1 MATSPIQLAVH
12 SRLLSYGSTEST
24 KLVPSS
30 SGNRGKIV
38 CSLRKLELEDMNFSG
53 IGRNNDQEAPR
64 RAHRRKALSASRIS
78 LVPSAKR
85 VPTYL
90 FRTDIGGQVKVLVER
105 TNGKYNVLVEVLP
118 LELSYA
124 HSELV
129 MVWGLF
135 RSDASCFMPLDL
147 NRRGADGKSSTVE
160 TPFVQGPSGKV
171 TVELDFEAS
180 LAPFY
185 ISFYMKSQLVSDM
198 ENSEIRSHRNTNFV
212 VPVGL
217 SSGHPA
223 PLGISFQPDGSV
235 NFALFSRSARS
246 VVLCLYDDISVE
258 KPSLEIDLDPYINR
272 SGDIWH
278 AALDCSLP
286 FKTYGY
292 RCKAT
297 TSGKG
302 ELVLLDPYAKVI
314 RRVIPRQGGSEI
326 RPKYLGELC
335 LEPGYDWSGDV
346 PPSLPMEKLIIYR
359 LNVTQFTKDKSSKLP
374 DDLAGTFSG
383 ISEKW
388 HHFKDLG
395 VNAMLLEP
403 IFPFDEQKG
412 PYFPWHFF
420 SPGNMYGPSGDPFSA
435 IKSMKDMV
443 KKLHANGIEVFLEV
457 VFTHTA
463 EDAPLMN
470 VDNFSYCIKG
480 GQYLNIQ
487 NALNCNY
494 PIVQQM
500 ILDCL
505 RHWVIEFHIDGFV
518 FVNASSLLRGFN
530 GEILSRPPLVEAIAF
545 DPILSKVKMIADNW
559 NPLTNDSKENL
570 FPHWRRWAEINM
582 RFCDDIRDFLRGEGL
597 LSNLATRL
605 CGSGDIFA
613 GGRGPAF
620 SFNYIARN
628 SGLTLVDLVSF
639 SSNEV
644 ASELSWN
651 CGQEGATTNNIV
663 LQRRLKQVRNFLF
676 ILFIS
681 LGVPVLNMG
690 DECGQS
696 SGGSPA
702 YDARKSLGWNTLKTG
717 FGTQIAQFI
726 SFLSNLRMRRSDLL
740 QKRTFLKEEN
750 IQWHGSDQSPP
761 KWDGPSSK
769 FLAMTLKAD
778 AEVSQ
783 TLVSD
788 IVGDLFVAFNGAGDS
803 EIVILPPPP
812 TDMVWHRLVDTALPF
827 PGFFDEKGTPVE
839 DELVAYEMKSHSCL
853 LFEAQRLAEID
864 SSKRKKQIRLSSK
877 RQ

>member
-12 SRLLSYGSTEST
+12 SRLLSYSSSEST
-24 KLVPSS
+24 KLVPAPP
-30 SGNRGKIV
+30 GNRGKIV
-38 CSLRKLELEDMNFSG
+38 CSLMKLEVEEMNFSG
-53 IGRNNDQEAPR
+53 IGRNNDQEVSR
-64 RAHRRKALSASRIS
+64 KTHRLNALSASGIS
-78 LVPSAKR
+78 LVPTAKR

-90 FRTDIGGQVKVLVER
+90 FRTDIGGQVKVFVEK
-105 TNGKYNVLVEVLP
+105 TNGKYKVVVEVLP
-118 LELSYA
+118 LELSDA
-124 HSELV
+124 HAELV

-135 RSDASCFMPLDL
+135 RADASYFMPLDL

-160 TPFVQGPSGKV
+160 IPFVQGPSGKV

-185 ISFYMKSQLVSDM
+185 ISFYMKSQLVSHM
-198 ENSEIRSHRNTNFV
+198 ESSEIRSHRKTNFV

-217 SSGHPA
+217 SSGNPA
-223 PLGISFQPDGSV
+223 PLGLSFQPDGSV
-235 NFALFSRSARS
+235 NFTLFSRSAKS

-278 AALDCSLP
+278 AALDCSLS

-292 RCKAT
+292 RCKAA

-314 RRVIPRQGGSEI
+314 RSVIPRQGGSEI
-326 RPKYLGELC
+326 HPKYLGELC
-335 LEPGYDWSGDV
+335 QEPGYDWSGDV
-346 PPSLPMEKLIIYR
+346 RPSLPMEKLIIYR
-359 LNVTQFTKDKSSKLP
+359 LNVTQFTMDKSSKLP

-403 IFPFDEQKG
+403 IFPFEEQKG

-420 SPGNMYGPSGDPFSA
+420 SPGNMYGRSGDSLSV

-443 KKLHANGIEVFLEV
+443 KKLHANGIEIFLEV

-463 EDAPLMN
+463 EDAPLMH
-470 VDNFSYCIKG
+470 VDNSSYCIKG
-480 GQYLNIQ
+480 GQDLNIQ

-494 PIVQQM
+494 PTVQQM

-518 FVNASSLLRGFN
+518 FLNASSLLSGFH

-559 NPLTNDSKENL
+559 NPLANDSKETL

-620 SFNYIARN
+620 SFNYIVRN
-628 SGLTLVDLVSF
+628 FGLTLVDLVSF
-639 SSNEV
+639 SSSEL

-651 CGQEGATTNNIV
+651 CGEEGATTNNIV
-663 LQRRLKQVRNFLF
+663 LERRLKQVRNFLF

-702 YDARKSLGWNTLKTG
+702 YDARKSFDWDTLKTG
-717 FGTQIAQFI
+717 FGIQTTHFI
-726 SFLSNLRMRRSDLL
+726 SFLSNLRIRRSDLL

-761 KWDGPSSK
+761 KWDDPSSK

-783 TLVSD
+783 TSVS
-788 IVGDLFVAFNGAGDS
+788 IGGDLFVAFNGAGDS
-803 EIVILPPPP
+803 ECVILPPLP
-812 TDMVWHRLVDTALPF
+812 TDMVWYRLVDTALPF
-827 PGFFDEKGTPVE
+827 PGFFYEKGTPVE
-839 DELVAYEMKSHSCL
+839 DGLVTYEMKSHSCL
-853 LFEAQRLAEID
+853 LFEAQRLAET
-864 SSKRKKQIRLSSK
+864 
-877 RQ
+877 

>member
-12 SRLLSYGSTEST
+12 SRLLSYGSTELN
-24 KLVPSS
+24 KLVPAPP
-30 SGNRGKIV
+30 GNRGKIV
-38 CSLRKLELEDMNFSG
+38 CRLRKLELEDVNFSG
-53 IGRNNDQEAPR
+53 IRQKNDQEVSMKTYR
-64 RAHRRKALSASRIS
+64 LKALSASEIS
-78 LVPSAKR
+78 LVPTAKK

-90 FRTDIGGQVKVLVER
+90 FRTDVGGQVKVFVEK
-105 TNGKYNVLVEVLP
+105 TNGKYKVLVEVL
-118 LELSYA
+118 LLQLSDA
-124 HSELV
+124 HAKLV

-147 NRRGADGKSSTVE
+147 NQSGADGKSSTVE
-160 TPFVQGPSGKV
+160 TPFVQGPSDKV

-185 ISFYMKSQLVSDM
+185 LSFYMKSQQVSDM
-198 ENSEIRSHRNTNFV
+198 ESSEIRSNRNTNIV

-217 SSGHPA
+217 RSGHPA
-223 PLGISFQPDGSV
+223 PLGISFQPDGSM
-235 NFALFSRSARS
+235 NFALFSRSAKR
-246 VVLCLYDDISVE
+246 VVLCLYDDMSVE

-292 RCKAT
+292 RCKAA
-297 TSGKG
+297 TSGK
-302 ELVLLDPYAKVI
+302 EERVLLDPYAKVI
-314 RRVIPRQGGSEI
+314 RSVIPRQGGSEI
-326 RPKYLGELC
+326 CPKYLGELC
-335 LEPGYDWSGDV
+335 QEPDYDWTGDV
-346 PPSLPMEKLIIYR
+346 RPSLPMEKLIIYR
-359 LNVTQFTKDKSSKLP
+359 LNVSQFTKDKSSKLP

-388 HHFKDLG
+388 HHFKGLG
-395 VNAMLLEP
+395 VNAILLEP
-403 IFPFDEQKG
+403 IFPFNEQKG
-412 PYFPWHFF
+412 PYFPLHFF
-420 SPGNMYGPSGDPFSA
+420 SLGNMYGRTDDPLSV

-457 VFTHTA
+457 VFTQTA
-463 EDAPLMN
+463 EDAPLVH
-470 VDNFSYCIKG
+470 VDNSSYSIKG
-480 GQYLNIQ
+480 GQDLNIQ
-487 NALNCNY
+487 NAMNCNY

-505 RHWVIEFHIDGFV
+505 RYWVIEFHIDGFV

-545 DPILSKVKMIADNW
+545 DPILSKVKTIADNW
-559 NPLTNDSKENL
+559 NPLANNSKENL

-582 RFCDDIRDFLRGEGL
+582 RFCDDIRNFLRGEGL

-613 GGRGPAF
+613 RGRGPAF

-639 SSNEV
+639 SSSEV

-663 LQRRLKQVRNFLF
+663 LERRLKQVRNFLF

-702 YDARKSLGWNTLKTG
+702 YDARKSFDWNTLRTG
-717 FGTQIAQFI
+717 FGIQITQFI

-761 KWDGPSSK
+761 KWDDPSSK

-778 AEVSQ
+778 AVFSQ
-783 TLVSD
+783 TSVSD
-788 IVGDLFVAFNGAGDS
+788 IGGDLFVAFNGAGDS
-803 EIVILPPPP
+803 GSVILPPPP

-827 PGFFDEKGTPVE
+827 PGFFDAKGTPVE
-839 DELVAYEMKSHSCL
+839 DELVAYEMNSHSCL
-853 LFEAQRLAEID
+853 LLEAQKLGEID
-864 SSKRKKQIRLSSK
+864 FSKGKKAY
-877 RQ
+877 

>member
-1 MATSPIQLAVH
+1 MTTSPIQLAVH
-12 SRLLSYGSTEST
+12 SRLLSYGSSEST
-24 KLVPSS
+24 KLGPTPP
-30 SGNRGKIV
+30 GNRGKIV

-53 IGRNNDQEAPR
+53 IGRKNDQEVSR
-64 RAHRRKALSASRIS
+64 RTHRLKKLSASGIS
-78 LVPSAKR
+78 LVPTAKR

-90 FRTDIGGQVKVLVER
+90 FRTDIGGQVKVFVEK
-105 TNGKYNVLVEVLP
+105 TNGKYKVLAEVLP
-118 LELSYA
+118 LELSDA
-124 HSELV
+124 HAELV

-147 NRRGADGKSSTVE
+147 NRRGSDGKSSTVE
-160 TPFVQGPSGKV
+160 TPFVQRPLGKV
-171 TVELDFEAS
+171 TVELDLEAS

-198 ENSEIRSHRNTNFV
+198 ESSEIRSHRNTNFV

-223 PLGISFQPDGSV
+223 PFGLSFQPDGSM
-235 NFALFSRSARS
+235 NFALFSSSAKS
-246 VVLCLYDDISVE
+246 VVLCLYDDISVK

-292 RCKAT
+292 RCKTA

-302 ELVLLDPYAKVI
+302 ELVVLDPYAKVI
-314 RRVIPRQGGSEI
+314 RSAIPHQGGSEI

-335 LEPGYDWSGDV
+335 QEPGYDWSGDV

-359 LNVTQFTKDKSSKLP
+359 LNVTQFTKDKSSLLP
-374 DDLAGTFSG
+374 DGLAGTFSG

-403 IFPFDEQKG
+403 IFPYEEQKG

-420 SPGNMYGPSGDPFSA
+420 SPGNMYGHSGDPLSV

-443 KKLHANGIEVFLEV
+443 KKLHANGIEIFLEV

-463 EDAPLMN
+463 EDAPLMH
-470 VDNFSYCIKG
+470 VDNSSYCIKG
-480 GQYLNIQ
+480 GQDLYIQ

-518 FVNASSLLRGFN
+518 FVNASSLLRGFH

-559 NPLTNDSKENL
+559 NPLANDSKENL

-605 CGSGDIFA
+605 CGSGDIFS

-620 SFNYIARN
+620 SFNYVARN
-628 SGLTLVDLVSF
+628 FGLTLVDLVSF
-639 SSNEV
+639 SSSEV

-651 CGQEGATTNNIV
+651 CGEEGATTNNIV
-663 LQRRLKQVRNFLF
+663 LERRLKQVRNFLF

-696 SGGSPA
+696 SVGSPA
-702 YDARKSLGWNTLKTG
+702 YDARKSFDWTGLKTE
-717 FGTQIAQFI
+717 FGIQTTKFI

-750 IQWHGSDQSPP
+750 IQWHGTDQSPP
-761 KWDGPSSK
+761 KWDDPSSK

-783 TLVSD
+783 TSVSD
-788 IVGDLFVAFNGAGDS
+788 IRGDMFVAFNSAGDS
-803 EIVILPPPP
+803 ESVILPPPP
-812 TDMVWHRLVDTALPF
+812 TDMVWHRLADTALPF
-827 PGFFDEKGTPVE
+827 PRFFDEKGTPVE
-839 DELVAYEMKSHSCL
+839 DGLVAYEMKSHSCL
-853 LFEAQRLAEID
+853 LFEAQRVAET
-864 SSKRKKQIRLSSK
+864 
-877 RQ
+877 

>member
-1 MATSPIQLAVH
+1 MATSPIQLFVH
-12 SRLLSYGSTEST
+12 SHLLSYGSTELT
-24 KLVPSS
+24 KLVPAPP
-30 SGNRGKIV
+30 GNRGKIV
-38 CSLRKLELEDMNFSG
+38 CSLRKLELEDVNFSG
-53 IGRNNDQEAPR
+53 IRQKNDQQVSTKMYR
-64 RAHRRKALSASRIS
+64 LKALSASGIS
-78 LVPSAKR
+78 LVPTAKR

-90 FRTDIGGQVKVLVER
+90 FRTDIGGQVKVFVEK
-105 TNGKYNVLVEVLP
+105 TIGKYRVLVEVLP
-118 LELSYA
+118 LELSDA
-124 HSELV
+124 HAQLV

-135 RSDASCFMPLDL
+135 RSDASCFMPLDVNL
-147 NRRGADGKSSTVE
+147 RRADGKSSTVE

-185 ISFYMKSQLVSDM
+185 ISFYMKSKQVSDM
-198 ENSEIRSHRNTNFV
+198 EISEIRSHRNTNFV

-217 SSGHPA
+217 WSGYPA
-223 PLGISFQPDGSV
+223 SLGISFQPDGSV
-235 NFALFSRSARS
+235 NFALFSRSAKS

-258 KPSLEIDLDPYINR
+258 KPSVEIDLDPYINR

-278 AALDCSLP
+278 AALDCSP

-292 RCKAT
+292 RCKAA
-297 TSGKG
+297 TSGNG

-314 RRVIPRQGGSEI
+314 RSGIPRQGGSEI

-335 LEPGYDWSGDV
+335 QEPDYDWNGDV
-346 PPSLPMEKLIIYR
+346 RPSLPMEKLIIYR
-359 LNVTQFTKDKSSKLP
+359 LNVSQFTKDKSSKLSG
-374 DDLAGTFSG
+374 DLAGTFSG

-388 HHFKDLG
+388 HHFKGLG

-412 PYFPWHFF
+412 PYFPLHFF
-420 SPGNMYGPSGDPFSA
+420 SLGNMYGHSGDPLSV

-443 KKLHANGIEVFLEV
+443 KKLHVNGIEVFLEV

-463 EDAPLMN
+463 EDAPLMH
-470 VDNFSYCIKG
+470 VDNSLYRIKG
-480 GQYLNIQ
+480 GQDLNIQ

-518 FVNASSLLRGFN
+518 FVNASSLLRGFS

-545 DPILSKVKMIADNW
+545 DPILSKVKMIADNR
-559 NPLTNDSKENL
+559 NPLGNDSKENL

-620 SFNYIARN
+620 SLNYIARN

-639 SSNEV
+639 SSSGV

-651 CGQEGATTNNIV
+651 CGEEGATTNNIV
-663 LQRRLKQVRNFLF
+663 LERRLKQVRNFLF

-702 YDARKSLGWNTLKTG
+702 YDARKSFNWNTLKTG
-717 FGTQIAQFI
+717 FGIQITQFI
-726 SFLSNLRMRRSDLL
+726 SFLSSLRMRKSDLL
-740 QKRTFLKEEN
+740 QKKTFLKEEN

-761 KWDGPSSK
+761 KWDDPSSK

-778 AEVSQ
+778 AEVSK
-783 TLVSD
+783 TSVSD
-788 IVGDLFVAFNGAGDS
+788 IRGDLFVAFNGAGNS
-803 EIVILPPPP
+803 ECVILPPPP

-827 PGFFDEKGTPVE
+827 PGFFYEKGTPVE

-853 LFEAQRLAEID
+853 LFEAQRLAEIRG
-864 SSKRKKQIRLSSK
+864 SSTEEVTK
-877 RQ
+877 

>member
-1 MATSPIQLAVH
+1 MATSQVQLSVL
-12 SRLLSYGSTEST
+12 SCLLSYGGSEST
-24 KLVPSS
+24 KLVPAPP
-30 SGNRGKIV
+30 GNHGKIV
-38 CSLRKLELEDMNFSG
+38 RSLRKLELKDMNFSG
-53 IGRNNDQEAPR
+53 IGRKNDQEASR
-64 RAHRRKALSASRIS
+64 RTHRLNAISASGIS
-78 LVPSAKR
+78 LAPTAKR
-85 VPTYL
+85 VPSYL
-90 FRTDIGGQVKVLVER
+90 FRTAIGGQVKVFVEK
-105 TNGKYNVLVEVLP
+105 TNGKYKVLAEVLP
-118 LELSYA
+118 LELSDA
-124 HSELV
+124 HAELV

-147 NRRGADGKSSTVE
+147 NKRGAEGKSSTVE

-185 ISFYMKSQLVSDM
+185 ISFYMKSQLVSDR
-198 ENSEIRSHRNTNFV
+198 ESSEIRSHRNTDFV

-223 PLGISFQPDGSV
+223 PLGLSFHPDGSM
-235 NFALFSRSARS
+235 NFALFSCSAKS
-246 VVLCLYDDISVE
+246 VVLCLYDDISAE

-286 FKTYGY
+286 FRTYGY

-297 TSGKG
+297 TSVKG
-302 ELVLLDPYAKVI
+302 ELVLLDPYAKII
-314 RRVIPRQGGSEI
+314 RTIIPRQGGSEVQ
-326 RPKYLGELC
+326 PKYLGELC
-335 LEPGYDWSGDV
+335 QELGYDWSGDV

-359 LNVTQFTKDKSSKLP
+359 LNVTQFTKDKSSLLP

-395 VNAMLLEP
+395 VNAILLEP
-403 IFPFDEQKG
+403 IFPFEEQKG

-420 SPGNMYGPSGDPFSA
+420 SPGNIYGSSGNPLSV
-435 IKSMKDMV
+435 IQSMKDMV
-443 KKLHANGIEVFLEV
+443 KKLHANRIEIFLEV
-457 VFTHTA
+457 VFAHTA
-463 EDAPLMN
+463 EDAPLMHI
-470 VDNFSYCIKG
+470 DNSSYCIKG
-480 GQYLNIQ
+480 GQDLNIQ
-487 NALNCNY
+487 NAMNCNY

-518 FVNASSLLRGFN
+518 FVNASSLLRGFH

-559 NPLTNDSKENL
+559 NPMANASTENL

-597 LSNLATRL
+597 LTNLATRL
-605 CGSGDIFA
+605 CGSGDIFS

-628 SGLTLVDLVSF
+628 FGLTLVDLVSF

-644 ASELSWN
+644 ASESSWN
-651 CGQEGATTNNIV
+651 CGEEGATTNNIV
-663 LQRRLKQVRNFLF
+663 LERRLKQVRNFLF

-702 YDARKSLGWNTLKTG
+702 YDARKSFDWNTLKTG
-717 FGTQIAQFI
+717 FGTQTTQFI
-726 SFLSNLRMRRSDLL
+726 SFFSNLRMRRSDLL

-750 IQWHGSDQSPP
+750 IQWHGSDQSPL
-761 KWDGPSSK
+761 KWDDPYSK
-769 FLAMTLKAD
+769 FLAMKLKAD

-783 TLVSD
+783 TSVSD
-788 IVGDLFVAFNGAGDS
+788 SRGDLFVAFNSAGNS
-803 EIVILPPPP
+803 ERVILPPPP

-827 PGFFDEKGTPVE
+827 PRFFDEKGTPVE
-839 DELVAYEMKSHSCL
+839 HGLVAYEMKSHSCL
-853 LFEAQRLAEID
+853 LFEAQRLAET
-864 SSKRKKQIRLSSK
+864 
-877 RQ
+877 

>member
-1 MATSPIQLAVH
+1 MATSPLQLAVH
-12 SRLLSYGSTEST
+12 SRLWSYGSSEST
-24 KLVPSS
+24 KLVPAPP
-30 SGNRGKIV
+30 GNRGTVV
-38 CSLRKLELEDMNFSG
+38 CSLRKLEWEEMNFSG
-53 IGRNNDQEAPR
+53 IGQKNDQEVSR
-64 RAHRRKALSASRIS
+64 KTHRLKALSASGSS
-78 LVPSAKR
+78 LVPTAKR

-90 FRTDIGGQVKVLVER
+90 FRTDTGGQVKVLVEK
-105 TNGKYNVLVEVLP
+105 TNGKYKVLVEVLP
-118 LELSYA
+118 LELSDAYA
-124 HSELV
+124 ELV

-135 RSDASCFMPLDL
+135 RSDASCFMPLDQ

-160 TPFVQGPSGKV
+160 TPFVKGPSGKV

-185 ISFYMKSQLVSDM
+185 ISFYMKSQLVYDIGS
-198 ENSEIRSHRNTNFV
+198 SEIRSHRNTNFV

-223 PLGISFQPDGSV
+223 PLGLSFQPDGSM
-235 NFALFSRSARS
+235 NFALSSRSAKS

-258 KPSLEIDLDPYINR
+258 KPPLEIDLDPYINR

-292 RCKAT
+292 RCKAA
-297 TSGKG
+297 TSGEG
-302 ELVLLDPYAKVI
+302 ELILLDPYAKVI
-314 RRVIPRQGGSEI
+314 RSVIPPQGGSEI

-335 LEPGYDWSGDV
+335 QEPGYDWSGEV
-346 PPSLPMEKLIIYR
+346 RPSLPMEKLVIYR

-403 IFPFDEQKG
+403 IFPFEEQKG

-420 SPGNMYGPSGDPFSA
+420 SPGNMYGRSGDPLSV

-463 EDAPLMN
+463 EDAPLKH
-470 VDNFSYCIKG
+470 VDNSSYCIKG
-480 GQYLNIQ
+480 GQDRNIQ

-500 ILDCL
+500 VLDSL

-518 FVNASSLLRGFN
+518 FVNASSLLRGFH

-545 DPILSKVKMIADNW
+545 DPILSNVKMIADSW
-559 NPLTNDSKENL
+559 DPVANDSKENL
-570 FPHWRRWAEINM
+570 FPHWRRWAEMNM
-582 RFCDDIRDFLRGEGL
+582 RFSDDIRDFLRGEGP

-605 CGSGDIFA
+605 CGSGDIFS

-639 SSNEV
+639 GSSEV

-651 CGQEGATTNNIV
+651 CGEEGATTNNIV
-663 LQRRLKQVRNFLF
+663 LERRLKQVRNFLF

-696 SGGSPA
+696 TGGSPA
-702 YDARKSLGWNTLKTG
+702 YDARKSLDWNILKTG
-717 FGTQIAQFI
+717 FGIQTTQFI
-726 SFLSNLRMRRSDLL
+726 SFLTSLRMRRSDLL

-750 IQWHGSDQSPP
+750 IQWHGSDRSPP
-761 KWDGPSSK
+761 KWDDPSSK

-778 AEVSQ
+778 VLDSQ
-783 TLVSD
+783 TLISD
-788 IVGDLFVAFNGAGDS
+788 IGGDLFVAFNSAGDS
-803 EIVILPPPP
+803 ESVILPPPP
-812 TDMVWHRLVDTALPF
+812 TGMVWHRLVDTALPF

-839 DELVAYEMKSHSCL
+839 DGLVAYEMKSHSCL
-853 LFEAQRLAEID
+853 LFEAQRLAETAG
-864 SSKRKKQIRLSSK
+864 LLLF
-877 RQ
+877 

>member
-12 SRLLSYGSTEST
+12 SRLWSYGSREST
-24 KLVPSS
+24 KLVPAPP
-30 SGNRGKIV
+30 GNRGTVV
-38 CSLRKLELEDMNFSG
+38 CSLRKLELEEMNFSG
-53 IGRNNDQEAPR
+53 IGRKNDQEVSR
-64 RAHRRKALSASRIS
+64 KTHRLKALSASGSS
-78 LVPSAKR
+78 LVQTAKR

-90 FRTDIGGQVKVLVER
+90 FRTDTGGQVKVLVEK
-105 TNGKYNVLVEVLP
+105 TNGKYKVLVEVLP
-118 LELSYA
+118 LELSDAYA
-124 HSELV
+124 ELV

-135 RSDASCFMPLDL
+135 RSDASCFMPLDQ

-160 TPFVQGPSGKV
+160 TPFVKGPSGKV

-185 ISFYMKSQLVSDM
+185 ISFYMKSQLVSDIGS
-198 ENSEIRSHRNTNFV
+198 SEIRNHRNTNFV

-223 PLGISFQPDGSV
+223 PLGLSFQPDGSM
-235 NFALFSRSARS
+235 NFALSSRCAKS
-246 VVLCLYDDISVE
+246 VVLCLYNDISVE

-292 RCKAT
+292 RCKAA
-297 TSGKG
+297 TSGEG
-302 ELVLLDPYAKVI
+302 ELILLDPYAKVI
-314 RRVIPRQGGSEI
+314 RSVIPCQGGSEI

-335 LEPGYDWSGDV
+335 QEPGYDWSGEV
-346 PPSLPMEKLIIYR
+346 RPSLPMEKLVIYR

-403 IFPFDEQKG
+403 IFPFEEQG

-420 SPGNMYGPSGDPFSA
+420 SPGNMYGRSGDPLSV

-463 EDAPLMN
+463 EDAPLKH
-470 VDNFSYCIKG
+470 VDNSSYCIKG
-480 GQYLNIQ
+480 GQDRNIQ

-518 FVNASSLLRGFN
+518 FVNASSLLRGFH

-545 DPILSKVKMIADNW
+545 DPILSNVKMIADSW
-559 NPLTNDSKENL
+559 DPVANDSKENL
-570 FPHWRRWAEINM
+570 FPHWRRWAEMNM
-582 RFCDDIRDFLRGEGL
+582 RFCDDIRDFLRGEGR

-605 CGSGDIFA
+605 CGSGDIFS

-639 SSNEV
+639 GSSEV

-651 CGQEGATTNNIV
+651 CGEEGATTNNIV
-663 LQRRLKQVRNFLF
+663 LERRLKQVRNFLF

-696 SGGSPA
+696 TGGSPA
-702 YDARKSLGWNTLKTG
+702 YDARKSLDWNILKTG
-717 FGTQIAQFI
+717 FGIQTTQFI
-726 SFLSNLRMRRSDLL
+726 SFLTSLRMRRSDIL

-761 KWDGPSSK
+761 KWDDPSSK

-778 AEVSQ
+778 VLDSQ

-788 IVGDLFVAFNGAGDS
+788 IGGDLFVAFNSAGDS
-803 EIVILPPPP
+803 ESVILPPPP
-812 TDMVWHRLVDTALPF
+812 TGMVWHRLVDTALPF

-839 DELVAYEMKSHSCL
+839 DGLVAYEMKSHSCL
-853 LFEAQRLAEID
+853 LFDAQRLAET
-864 SSKRKKQIRLSSK
+864 
-877 RQ
+877 

>member
-12 SRLLSYGSTEST
+12 SRLLSYGSSEST
-24 KLVPSS
+24 KLVPAPP
-30 SGNRGKIV
+30 GNRGKIV
-38 CSLRKLELEDMNFSG
+38 CSVKKLELEEMNFSG
-53 IGRNNDQEAPR
+53 IGRKNYQQVSGR
-64 RAHRRKALSASRIS
+64 FHQLKALSATGIS
-78 LVPSAKR
+78 LVPTVKK

-90 FRTDIGGQVKVLVER
+90 FRTDIGGQVKVYVEK
-105 TNGKYNVLVEVLP
+105 TNGKYKVLVEVLP
-118 LELSYA
+118 VELSDA
-124 HSELV
+124 HAELV
-129 MVWGLF
+129 IVCGVF
-135 RSDASCFMPLDL
+135 RSDVSCFMPLDL
-147 NRRGADGKSSTVE
+147 NRCGADGKSSTIE

-180 LAPFY
+180 LAPCY
-185 ISFYMKSQLVSDM
+185 ISFYIKSQLVTDM
-198 ENSEIRSHRNTNFV
+198 ESSEIRSHRNTNFV
-212 VPVGL
+212 VPVGF
-217 SSGHPA
+217 SSGHPS
-223 PLGISFQPDGSV
+223 PLGLSFLPDGSL
-235 NFALFSRSARS
+235 NFALFSHSAKS
-246 VVLCLYDDISVE
+246 VVLCLYDDTSAE
-258 KPSLEIDLDPYINR
+258 KPTLEIDLDPYVNR

-278 AALDCSLP
+278 AALDCSLL

-292 RCKAT
+292 RCKVA
-297 TSGKG
+297 TSGKRG

-314 RRVIPRQGGSEI
+314 RSVISRQGGSEKC
-326 RPKYLGELC
+326 PKYLGELC
-335 LEPGYDWSGDV
+335 QEPGYDWSGDV
-346 PPSLPMEKLIIYR
+346 RPSLPMEKLIIYR

-383 ISEKW
+383 ISKKW

-395 VNAMLLEP
+395 VNAMLLQP
-403 IFPFDEQKG
+403 IFPFEEQKG
-412 PYFPWHFF
+412 PYYPCHFF
-420 SPGNMYGPSGDPFSA
+420 SPGNMYGRSGDALSV
-435 IKSMKDMV
+435 IKSVKDMV

-463 EDAPLMN
+463 QDAPLMH
-470 VDNFSYCIKG
+470 VDNTSYYIKG
-480 GQYLNIQ
+480 GDLNIQ

-494 PIVQQM
+494 PVVQQM

-505 RHWVIEFHIDGFV
+505 RHWVIEFRIDGFV
-518 FVNASSLLRGFN
+518 FINASSLLRGFH

-545 DPILSKVKMIADNW
+545 DPILSNVKIIADNW
-559 NPLTNDSKENL
+559 NPVANDSKENL
-570 FPHWRRWAEINM
+570 FPHWRRWAEINL
-582 RFCDDIRDFLRGEGL
+582 RFCADIRDFLRGEGL

-605 CGSGDIFA
+605 CGSGDIFS

-620 SFNYIARN
+620 SFNYISRN
-628 SGLTLVDLVSF
+628 FGLTLVDLVSF
-639 SSNEV
+639 SSSEV

-651 CGQEGATTNNIV
+651 CGEEGATTNTIV
-663 LQRRLKQVRNFLF
+663 LERRLKQVRNFLF

-702 YDARKSLGWNTLKTG
+702 YEARKSFDWNTLKTG
-717 FGTQIAQFI
+717 FGIQTTQFI

-740 QKRTFLKEEN
+740 QKSTFLKEEN
-750 IQWHGSDQSPP
+750 IRWHGIDQSPP
-761 KWDGPSSK
+761 KWDDPSSK

-783 TLVSD
+783 TPVSE
-788 IVGDLFVAFNGAGDS
+788 IGGDLFVAFNSAGDS
-803 EIVILPPPP
+803 ECVILPPPP

-853 LFEAQRLAEID
+853 LFEAHRLAET
-864 SSKRKKQIRLSSK
+864 
-877 RQ
+877 

>member
-1 MATSPIQLAVH
+1 METSPIQLAVH

-24 KLVPSS
+24 KLVPAS
-30 SGNRGKIV
+30 SGHRGKIV

-53 IGRNNDQEAPR
+53 ISRNNDQEAPR
-64 RAHRRKALSASRIS
+64 RAHRLKALSGSRIS

-90 FRTDIGGQVKVLVER
+90 FRTDIGGQVKVFVEK
-105 TNGKYNVLVEVLP
+105 TNGKYKVLVEVSP
-118 LELSYA
+118 LELSDA

-135 RSDASCFMPLDL
+135 RSDASCFMPLDQ

-171 TVELDFEAS
+171 TVELDFEVS
-180 LAPFY
+180 LVPFY

-223 PLGISFQPDGSV
+223 PLGISFQPDGYV
-235 NFALFSRSARS
+235 NFALYSRSAKG
-246 VVLCLYDDISVE
+246 VVLCLCDDISVE

-292 RCKAT
+292 RFKAA

-314 RRVIPRQGGSEI
+314 RSVIPRQGGSEI
-326 RPKYLGELC
+326 HPKYLGELC
-335 LEPGYDWSGDV
+335 LEPGYDWRGDV

-359 LNVTQFTKDKSSKLP
+359 INVTHFTKDKSSKLP
-374 DDLAGTFSG
+374 DNLAGTFSG

-388 HHFKDLG
+388 HHLKDLG

-412 PYFPWHFF
+412 PYYPWHFF
-420 SPGNMYGPSGDPFSA
+420 SPGNMYGPSGDPLSV

-480 GQYLNIQ
+480 GQDMNIQ

-559 NPLTNDSKENL
+559 NPLTNDSTENL

-639 SSNEV
+639 SNSEV

-651 CGQEGATTNNIV
+651 CGQEGATTNSIV
-663 LQRRLKQVRNFLF
+663 LERRLKQVRNFLF

-702 YDARKSLGWNTLKTG
+702 YDARKSLNWDTLKTG

-740 QKRTFLKEEN
+740 QKRNFLKEEN
-750 IQWHGSDQSPP
+750 IQWHGIDQSPP
-761 KWDGPSSK
+761 VWDDPSSK

-778 AEVSQ
+778 AEVNH
-783 TLVSD
+783 TLLSD
-788 IVGDLFVAFNGAGDS
+788 IGGDLFVAFNGAGDS
-803 EIVILPPPP
+803 ESVILPPPP
-812 TDMVWHRLVDTALPF
+812 TDMVWYRLVDTALPF

-839 DELVAYEMKSHSCL
+839 DELLAYEMKSHSCV
-853 LFEAQRLAEID
+853 LFEAQRLTEID
-864 SSKRKKQIRLSSK
+864 SSK
-877 RQ
+877 

>member
-12 SRLLSYGSTEST
+12 SCLLSYGSSVST
-24 KLVPSS
+24 KLVPAPP
-30 SGNRGKIV
+30 GNSGKIV
-38 CSLRKLELEDMNFSG
+38 CSLRKLELEEMNFFG
-53 IGRNNDQEAPR
+53 IGRENDQEVSR
-64 RAHRRKALSASRIS
+64 KTHRLKALSASGIS
-78 LVPSAKR
+78 LVSTARR
-85 VPTYL
+85 VPIYL
-90 FRTDIGGQVKVLVER
+90 FRTDIGGQVKVFVEK
-105 TNGKYNVLVEVLP
+105 TNEKYKVLVEILP
-118 LELSYA
+118 LELSDA
-124 HSELV
+124 HAELV
-129 MVWGLF
+129 MVWGLY
-135 RSDASCFMPLDL
+135 RADASCFMPLDL
-147 NRRGADGKSSTVE
+147 NRHGADGKSSTVE

-185 ISFYMKSQLVSDM
+185 ISFYMMSQLVSNM
-198 ENSEIRSHRNTNFV
+198 ESSEIRSHRNTSFV

-217 SSGHPA
+217 SSGNPA
-223 PLGISFQPDGSV
+223 PLGLSFQPDGSV
-235 NFALFSRSARS
+235 NFALFSRNAKS

-292 RCKAT
+292 RCKAA

-314 RRVIPRQGGSEI
+314 RSVIPRQGVPEI
-326 RPKYLGELC
+326 SPKYLGELC
-335 LEPGYDWSGDV
+335 HEPGYDWSGDV

-374 DDLAGTFSG
+374 DGLTGTFSG

-388 HHFKDLG
+388 QHFKDLG
-395 VNAMLLEP
+395 VNAVLLEP
-403 IFPFDEQKG
+403 VFPFEEQKG

-420 SPGNMYGPSGDPFSA
+420 SPGNMYGRSGDPLSV

-443 KKLHANGIEVFLEV
+443 KKLHANGIEIFLEV

-463 EDAPLMN
+463 EDAPLMH
-470 VDNFSYCIKG
+470 VDNSSYCIKG
-480 GQYLNIQ
+480 GPDLNIQ

-505 RHWVIEFHIDGFV
+505 RHWAIEFHVDGFV
-518 FVNASSLLRGFN
+518 FLNASSLLRGFH

-545 DPILSKVKMIADNW
+545 DPILSKVKIIADNW
-559 NPLTNDSKENL
+559 NPLANDSKEIL

-620 SFNYIARN
+620 SFNYIVRN
-628 SGLTLVDLVSF
+628 FGLTLVDLVSF
-639 SSNEV
+639 SNSEV

-651 CGQEGATTNNIV
+651 CGEEGATTNNIV
-663 LQRRLKQVRNFLF
+663 LERRLKQVRNFLF

-702 YDARKSLGWNTLKTG
+702 YDARKSFDWNTLNTG
-717 FGTQIAQFI
+717 FGIQTTHFI

-750 IQWHGSDQSPP
+750 IQWHGRDQSPP
-761 KWDGPSSK
+761 KWDDPSSK

-778 AEVSQ
+778 AEVSK
-783 TLVSD
+783 TSVS
-788 IVGDLFVAFNGAGDS
+788 IGGDLFVAFNAAGNLES
-803 EIVILPPPP
+803 VILPPLP
-812 TDMVWHRLVDTALPF
+812 TDMVWYRLVDTALPF

-839 DELVAYEMKSHSCL
+839 DGLVAYEMKSHSCL
-853 LFEAQRLAEID
+853 LFEAQRLAEI
-864 SSKRKKQIRLSSK
+864 
-877 RQ
+877 

>member
-12 SRLLSYGSTEST
+12 SRLLSYGSSEST
-24 KLVPSS
+24 NLVPASP
-30 SGNRGKIV
+30 GNRGKII
-38 CSLRKLELEDMNFSG
+38 CSLRKLELEGMNFSG
-53 IGRNNDQEAPR
+53 IGRKNDQEVSR
-64 RAHRRKALSASRIS
+64 KTHRIKALSASGIS
-78 LVPSAKR
+78 LVPTAKR

-90 FRTDIGGQVKVLVER
+90 FRTDISGQVKVFVEK
-105 TNGKYNVLVEVLP
+105 TNGKYKVLVEVLP
-118 LELSYA
+118 LELSDA
-124 HSELV
+124 HAELV

-135 RSDASCFMPLDL
+135 RSDASCFMPLDQ
-147 NRRGADGKSSTVE
+147 NRRGAHGKSSTVE
-160 TPFVQGPSGKV
+160 TPFVKGPSGKV

-185 ISFYMKSQLVSDM
+185 FSFYMKSQLVSGM
-198 ENSEIRSHRNTNFV
+198 ESSKIRSHMKTNFV

-217 SSGHPA
+217 SSGHPD
-223 PLGISFQPDGSV
+223 PLGLSFNPDGSL
-235 NFALFSRSARS
+235 NFSLFSRSAKS
-246 VVLCLYDDISVE
+246 VVLCLYDDIAVE
-258 KPSLEIDLDPYINR
+258 KPSLEIDLDPYVNR

-292 RCKAT
+292 RCKAA

-314 RRVIPRQGGSEI
+314 RSVIPHQGGSEI
-326 RPKYLGELC
+326 YPKYLGELC
-335 LEPGYDWSGDV
+335 QEPGYDWSGNV
-346 PPSLPMEKLIIYR
+346 RTSLPMEKLIIYR
-359 LNVTQFTKDKSSKLP
+359 LNVTHFTKDKSSKLP

-383 ISEKW
+383 ISENW

-395 VNAMLLEP
+395 VNAVLLEP
-403 IFPFDEQKG
+403 IFPFEEQKG
-412 PYFPWHFF
+412 PYFPWNFF
-420 SPGNMYGPSGDPFSA
+420 SPGNMYGHSDDPLSA

-443 KKLHANGIEVFLEV
+443 KKLHATGIEIFLEV
-457 VFTHTA
+457 VFSHTA
-463 EDAPLMN
+463 EDAALMH
-470 VDNFSYCIKG
+470 VDNSSYCIRS
-480 GQYLNIQ
+480 GQALNIQ

-518 FVNASSLLRGFN
+518 FVNASSLLRGFH

-545 DPILSKVKMIADNW
+545 DPILSNVKVIADNW
-559 NPLTNDSKENL
+559 NPLANDSKEDL

-605 CGSGDIFA
+605 CGSGDIFS

-628 SGLTLVDLVSF
+628 FGLTLVDLVSF
-639 SSNEV
+639 SSSEV

-651 CGQEGATTNNIV
+651 CGEEGATSNNIV
-663 LQRRLKQVRNFLF
+663 LERRLKQVRNFLF

-696 SGGSPA
+696 SGGFLA
-702 YDARKSLGWNTLKTG
+702 YDARKSFNWDTLKTG
-717 FGTQIAQFI
+717 FGVQTTQFI
-726 SFLSNLRMRRSDLL
+726 SFLSSLRMRRSDLL

-750 IQWHGSDQSPP
+750 IQWHGSDQFPP
-761 KWDGPSSK
+761 KWDDLSSK

-778 AEVSQ
+778 VVDGQ
-783 TLVSD
+783 TSVSD
-788 IVGDLFVAFNGAGDS
+788 NGGDLFVAFNSAGDS
-803 EIVILPPPP
+803 VSVILPPPP

-839 DELVAYEMKSHSCL
+839 DGLLAYEMKSHSCL
-853 LFEAQRLAEID
+853 LFEAHGLAET
-864 SSKRKKQIRLSSK
+864 
-877 RQ
+877 